1 MPDLFQRLKGL
12 KKSDLPSDTGS
23 FSCFSDVPDEG
34 PFLLSPKSYPLAAHE
49 QRWNVAIKKNSTQR
63 RSPTPGLRNS
73 TKQLQFDASMKNQD
87 SGPAWESFSSVAQ
100 SLSRKSYPSGK
111 WLSSK
116 SSTCKLTGLSSK
128 SSTFKSMG
136 RSIPID
142 SNRCSEEDD
151 SLEHSTFSRTTS
163 STSSSS
169 SSSTTKSYYKG
180 DKNHCKNTTKFLS
193 SVSFPTSKIE
203 HRDTF
208 ATTLT
213 LDDTTEEESHI
224 EESHVQESP
233 PILLSEDILTSE
245 RSMPLL
251 RRSEFVYTQPLFSMH
266 SDTTTTTTDYLTLDT
281 TTTTT
286 TTTVG
291 SNSSITTTQSLKP
304 ISLHV
309 MRHQHQQQ
317 EEERRRHR
325 HYSIGVS
332 EQLSITIDKRND
344 RGKLQTTTT
353 NNNINNNKKNRKMP
367 LPSIVKSDY
376 RSYDYPKMK
385 EKRMTSNS
393 RLGVKGEKST
403 KTNINSSSMGRI
415 GDKREGKNIQQRRVI
430 ESDGLTM
437 LNTSSS
443 TNNICN
449 WTYNFSERMRSFF
462 AASILV
468 SQEVYDVSSTSSLKI
483 SSSCYRREP
492 SDMKQQKSG
501 HNYKKKGNHNVRT
514 RSVVASRVLTEYTES
529 DSRPCDDYCGVGDL
543 FLWC

>member
-128 SSTFKSMG
+128 SSTLKSMG
-136 RSIPID
+136 RWIPID
-142 SNRCSEEDD
+142 SNRCIEEDD
-151 SLEHSTFSRTTS
+151 ALEHSTLSRATS
-163 STSSSS
+163 CS

-180 DKNHCKNTTKFLS
+180 DKPPCNNTNFLR
-193 SVSFPTSKIE
+193 SVSCPTSKVE

-208 ATTLT
+208 APTLT
-213 LDDTTEEESHI
+213 LDYTTG

-233 PILLSEDILTSE
+233 PILLSEDIMTTE

-266 SDTTTTTTDYLTLDT
+266 SDTTTTDYLTLD
-281 TTTTT
+281 TTT

-309 MRHQHQQQ
+309 KRHQQQ
-317 EEERRRHR
+317 QQGGGRRRHR
-325 HYSIGVS
+325 HYSKGVS
-332 EQLSITIDKRND
+332 ERLSNTIDKRND
-344 RGKLQTTTT
+344 RGKLQTTI
-353 NNNINNNKKNRKMP
+353 NNNIKNKKNNRKMP

-376 RSYDYPKMK
+376 RSSDYPKMK

-393 RLGVKGEKST
+393 RLGVKREKST
-403 KTNINSSSMGRI
+403 KTNINSSSTGRI
-415 GDKREGKNIQQRRVI
+415 DDKREGKKIQQRRVI
-430 ESDGLTM
+430 ESDGGLTW

-468 SQEVYDVSSTSSLKI
+468 SQEVYDVSSTPSLSI
-483 SSSCYRREP
+483 SSSCDRREP
-492 SDMKQQKSG
+492 SDMVQSQKKSG
-501 HNYKKKGNHNVRT
+501 HNYKKKGNHDIQT
-514 RSVVASRVLTEYTES
+514 RSGASSCVLTEYTES
-529 DSRPCDDYCGVGDL
+529 DPRPCDDCCGVGDL